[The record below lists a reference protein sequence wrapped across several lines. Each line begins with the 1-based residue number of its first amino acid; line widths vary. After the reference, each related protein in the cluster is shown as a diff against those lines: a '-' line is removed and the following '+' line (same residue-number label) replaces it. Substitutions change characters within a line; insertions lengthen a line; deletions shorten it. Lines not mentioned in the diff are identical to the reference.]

1 VSTLPQ
7 FSEKAKNILEWL
19 GVMLITLLV
28 VAVGFWSDTNTIG
41 ELIEEPQKETEPIV
55 YQQPVKSLIYK
66 ANLEYIW
73 EQRQETPEE
82 IIIRLTSEAGTN
94 TKIALA
100 IAECESGFNP
110 GARHRNRDGSI
121 DRGLWQWNSS
131 AHPEISNEC
140 AYDAECSTKE
150 FIKYQQAN
158 HLTPW
163 VCYSSGRYKKYL
175 K

>member
-1 VSTLPQ
+1 MSILPKLI
-7 FSEKAKNILEWL
+7 EKEKNALEWI
-19 GVMLITLLV
+19 GAGIFTLAIATV
-28 VAVGFWSDTNTIG
+28 CFWSDTNTIG

-66 ANLEYIW
+66 ANLEYVW

-94 TKIALA
+94 TKVALA
-100 IAECESGFNP
+100 IAKCESGLNP
-110 GARHRNRDGSI
+110 GAKHRNRDGSI

-131 AHPEISNEC
+131 AHPEITNEC

-150 FIKYQQAN
+150 FIEYQKAN
-158 HLTPW
+158 HLSPW